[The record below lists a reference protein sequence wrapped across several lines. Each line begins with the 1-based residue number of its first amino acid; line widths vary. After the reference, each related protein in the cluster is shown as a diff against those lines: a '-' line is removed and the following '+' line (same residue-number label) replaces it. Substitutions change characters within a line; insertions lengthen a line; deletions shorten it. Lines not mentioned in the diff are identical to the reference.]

1 LTAPGSGEDREAA
14 SPTALLEM
22 ITSGW
27 MSQAVH
33 VAARLGVA
41 DHLAAGPRRSDD
53 LARSLGAHADSLHRL
68 LRGLTALGLCTERAD
83 GAFELTALG
92 GYLRTGVTGSVR
104 AYAAFW
110 GGSLWPIWGALLH
123 SVRTGRNPRALVSR
137 TDGFGSLAQDPESAS
152 VFNRAMA
159 DVARLVADGVAR
171 AYDGSRLRRIV
182 DVGGGHGDLL
192 AAMLRANPAARG
204 VLLDLPHAVAGARAH
219 LEAVAVA
226 DRCEVVAGSFFES
239 VPGGGDAYLLKSVL
253 HDWDDERSLE
263 ILTACRRAMAGQGT
277 LLVVERVMPDRMQA
291 SAEHRWLAASDL
303 NMMVVLGGRERTA
316 SEFRALLDAAG
327 FRLARIV
334 PAALHYSVIEG
345 VCAGPVSATRT
356 PGP

>member
-1 LTAPGSGEDREAA
+1 MTASGPGGEGAA
-14 SPTALLEM
+14 SPAVLLEL

-41 DHLAAGPRRSDD
+41 DELASGPRRSDD
-53 LARSLGAHADSLHRL
+53 LARALGAHADSLHRL
-68 LRGLTALGLCTERAD
+68 LRGLTALGLCAERDD

-92 GYLRTGVTGSVR
+92 GYLRTGVAGSVR

-123 SVRTGRNPRALVSR
+123 SVRTGKSPRALVSR
-137 TDGFGSLAQDPESAS
+137 TDGFDTLARDPESAS

-171 AYDGSRLRRIV
+171 AFGTASWRRIV
-182 DVGGGHGDLL
+182 DVGGGHGELL
-192 AAMLRANPAARG
+192 AALLRENPAARG
-204 VLLDLPHAVAGARAH
+204 VLLDLPHAVAGAREH
-219 LEAVAVA
+219 LEAAGVA
-226 DRCEVVAGSFFES
+226 DRCEIVAGSFLES

-253 HDWDDERSLE
+253 HDWDDAHGLE
-263 ILTACRRAMAGQGT
+263 ILRQCRRAMAGQGT
-277 LLVVERVMPDRMQA
+277 LLVVERVMPERMQA
-291 SAEHRWLAASDL
+291 SAAHRWIAASDL

-316 SEFRALLDAAG
+316 PELRALLEAAG
-327 FRLARIV
+327 FRVVRIA
-334 PAALHYSVIEG
+334 PAVLHYSVIEAA
-345 VCAGPVSATRT
+345 CA
-356 PGP
+356 